1 MEYSWIH
8 IFDIFIEGLFLGFGL
23 SIFITFLLTLTK
35 RKLFID
41 FHLKFFDASISV
53 IKNVGVIYLFYLIF
67 ITIKNYSR
75 IKGFLE
81 TDEDFFITLF
91 FIFRALLIVLFSQL
105 FWLSSI
111 KKSKYVKS
119 ILILFLFIL
128 GMFATYI
135 IEKYIILSMDF
146 YRDFLPETSNSTG
159 IESKIFKSIILLVF
173 EKIIIF
179 SSIVF
184 ITMFISKKVKN
195 YKNA

>member
-75 IKGFLE
+75 IKSFLE

-146 YRDFLPETSNSTG
+146 YRDFLPETSNSTR

>member
-1 MEYSWIH
+1 MEYSWIR

-41 FHLKFFDASISV
+41 FYLKFFDASISV
-53 IKNVGVIYLFYLIF
+53 IRNIGIIYLFYLIF
-67 ITIKNYSR
+67 LTIKNYSR

-81 TDEDFFITLF
+81 SDEDFFITLF

-105 FWLSSI
+105 FWFSSI

-119 ILILFLFIL
+119 ILVLFLFIL
-128 GMFATYI
+128 GMFAPYI

-146 YRDFLPETSNSTG
+146 YRDFLPKTPNSTG
-159 IESKIFKSIILLVF
+159 IGSKIFKSVVSVVF
-173 EKIIIF
+173 EKTIIF

-184 ITMFISKKVKN
+184 ITMFISKKIKN
-195 YKNA
+195 YKKA

>member
-75 IKGFLE
+75 IKSFLE

>member
-1 MEYSWIH
+1 
-8 IFDIFIEGLFLGFGL
+8 
-23 SIFITFLLTLTK
+23 
-35 RKLFID
+35 
-41 FHLKFFDASISV
+41 
-53 IKNVGVIYLFYLIF
+53 LIF

-75 IKGFLE
+75 IKSFLE